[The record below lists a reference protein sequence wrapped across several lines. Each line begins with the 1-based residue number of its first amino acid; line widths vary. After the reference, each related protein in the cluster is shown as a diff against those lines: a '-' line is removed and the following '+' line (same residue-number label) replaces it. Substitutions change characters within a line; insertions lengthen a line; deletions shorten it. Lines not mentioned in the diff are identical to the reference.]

1 MSKSVSRARRKTTS
15 RKLSAR
21 SHDVPAPSLICEAC
35 GAENDPRASA
45 CSNCGKTRFA
55 PKWVRQLKRINRS
68 FAVQVT
74 DSHPLS
80 GDPHHVLTLYKWWP
94 GGRASFNILTAAQ
107 WEAVQRAVDELAPF
121 LKWRTRKELAKAL
134 EDRRE
139 GEASLDAALAK
150 LGKDDPSVLEKLIGG
165 LDFGAISPEDLSD
178 VAGTLSSLAAVLVG
192 ADARMREAIERVVK
206 KLPTQGAAALES
218 LSGLMEQLT
227 LGQITAVTAEV
238 QRRVNLLELFKQ
250 RLHDERTYEIR
261 GEGSIHRLLERAMW
275 IVNEHYWL
283 MHSNETLRTIVGN
296 ELAKKDKRHGS
307 KRPDFVCGSVDKKL
321 IIIEIKRPSHVL
333 DVKDLN
339 QLEQYVVLCDRHDTD
354 HTSAEAYLVGK
365 RASDDLR
372 GALKYRRGLQLRTY
386 TDLAA
391 DTERRYKDYLAAL
404 GKPVIA

>member
-1 MSKSVSRARRKTTS
+1 MTGRRTGRRAGPGT
-15 RKLSAR
+15 A
-21 SHDVPAPSLICEAC
+21 DVPAPTLICEAC
-35 GAENDPRASA
+35 GAENVPSASV
-45 CSNCGKTRFA
+45 CSNCGKARFA
-55 PKWVRQLKRINRS
+55 PQWVRQLRRVNRS

-80 GDPHHVLTLYKWWP
+80 GEKHQVLTLYKWWP

-121 LKWRTRKELAKAL
+121 LEWRTRKELAKAL
-134 EDRRE
+134 QERRE

-150 LGKDDPSVLEKLIGG
+150 LGKEDPSVLKKLVEG
-165 LDFGAISPEDLSD
+165 LDFAAISPEDLSA
-178 VAGTLSSLAAVLVG
+178 VAGTLNSLAIVLVG
-192 ADARMREAIERVVK
+192 ADARMREAIERVLK

-227 LGQITAVTAEV
+227 LGQITAVTSEV

-261 GEGSIHRLLERAMW
+261 GDGSIHRLLERAMW

-283 MHSNETLRTIVGN
+283 MHSNETLRKIVGD
-296 ELAKKDKRHGS
+296 EFAKKDKRLGS

-339 QLEQYVVLCDRHDTD
+339 QLVQYVVLCDQYDSD
-354 HTSAEAYLVGK
+354 HTSAEAYLVGR
-365 RASDDLR
+365 RASPELK
-372 GALKYRRGLQLRTY
+372 GHLKYVRGIQVRTY
-386 TDLAA
+386 ADLVS
-391 DTERRYKDYLAAL
+391 DTERRYKDYLKAL
-404 GKPVIA
+404 GKPVTS